1 VTAVFSVRIASKWP
15 IYEPDGRNPGAARAM
30 LCFPQMATKAQIT
43 AEQYLHMTFEHDAE
57 FVHGEI
63 VERAMPDRIHS
74 LIQFLILMEIGR
86 LIQSHPLF
94 PYPEL
99 RLRLEPSVFRI
110 PDISVFGGQPPQ
122 EDVPS
127 TPPLIA
133 IEILS
138 KDERHPNLMQ
148 KLEEYRVWRV
158 PNIWVVD
165 PLAKRLALYTESGLQ
180 YVSSLALADYPFEL
194 TPSILFPDL

>member
-1 VTAVFSVRIASKWP
+1 
-15 IYEPDGRNPGAARAM
+15 M

-63 VERAMPDRIHS
+63 VERATPDSVHS

-94 PYPEL
+94 PRPEL
-99 RLRLEPSVFRI
+99 RLRLSPEVFRI
-110 PDISVFGGQPPQ
+110 PDISVFAGTPPH
-122 EDVPS
+122 ERVPS
-127 TPPLIA
+127 TPPLLV

-138 KDERHPNLMQ
+138 KDDRHHDLTD
-148 KLEEYRVWRV
+148 KLEEYRVWGVR
-158 PNIWVVD
+158 NIWVVD
-165 PLAKRLALYTESGLQ
+165 PLAKRLAAYSASGLQ
-180 YVSSLALADYPFEL
+180 YASSLSLGEYPLQLAAS
-194 TPSILFPDL
+194 TLFNDL

>member
-1 VTAVFSVRIASKWP
+1 
-15 IYEPDGRNPGAARAM
+15 M

-63 VERAMPDRIHS
+63 VERSMPDNVHS

-94 PYPEL
+94 PRPEL
-99 RLRLEPSVFRI
+99 RLRLEPRVFRI
-110 PDISVFGGQPPQ
+110 PDISVFGGQAPH
-122 EDVPS
+122 ESVPS
-127 TPPLIA
+127 TPPLLV

-138 KDERHPNLMQ
+138 KDDRHHDLMQ
-148 KLEEYRVWRV
+148 KLEEYRVWGV

-165 PLAKRLALYTESGLQ
+165 PLAKRLSVYTESGLRN
-180 YVSSLALADYPFEL
+180 VSSLALADYPLEL
-194 TPSILFPDL
+194 TPGVLFSNL